1 MHAPPG
7 AASDDLVADREQG
20 QVELLGAEE
29 GEGLGR
35 LVLCYAELPV
45 TQKKE
50 KMHGLMFAVK

>member
-29 GEGLGR
+29 GEGLGG
-35 LVLCYAELPV
+35 LVLRYAELPV
-45 TQKKE
+45 TQKKR
-50 KMHGLMFAVK
+50 K